1 MKSTTPKTFSLANHL
16 DTRFSATA
24 LIALVGAIICTIG
37 IYTLPET
44 VSGKNSPIEYAQL
57 VLIIIGAIFCFTAK
71 QRPALYKVVAFLLI
85 FLFLREINYGRT
97 LACFADP
104 DDPNKFP
111 KWKDIPYGWMAHV
124 LVGIYLVTLA
134 AVFIFRGHWKSC
146 LELLKDYRIPLW
158 KSLILLAAIIG
169 ARITES
175 CVHNDRVEELF
186 ELSFY
191 ITLVCFVWQY
201 TRGKLRSTS
210 PAEEA

>member
-1 MKSTTPKTFSLANHL
+1 MNSSSPSSFSLASHL

-44 VSGKNSPIEYAQL
+44 VSGKNSPIEYTQL
-57 VLIIIGAIFCFTAK
+57 VLLIIGTRLCFTAK
-71 QRPALYKVVAFLLI
+71 QRPALYRVVAFLLI

-104 DDPNKFP
+104 TDPNKFP
-111 KWKDIPYGWMAHV
+111 KWKDIPYGWVAHV
-124 LVGIYLVTLA
+124 LVGVYLVSLA

-146 LELLKDYRIPLW
+146 LELLTGYRIPLW
-158 KSLILLAAIIG
+158 KSIILLLAIIG
-169 ARITES
+169 ARVTES

-191 ITLVCFVWQY
+191 ITLLCFVWQY
-201 TRGKLRSTS
+201 TRGNLRSTAA
-210 PAEEA
+210 AENA

>member
-1 MKSTTPKTFSLANHL
+1 MNSSSPSSFSLASHL

-24 LIALVGAIICTIG
+24 FVALVGAIICATG

-44 VSGKNSPIEYAQL
+44 VSGKNSPIEYTQL
-57 VLIIIGAIFCFTAK
+57 VLLIIGAVFCFTAK
-71 QRPALYKVVAFLLI
+71 QRPALYRVMAFLLI

-104 DDPNKFP
+104 TDPNKFP
-111 KWKDIPYGWMAHV
+111 KWKDIPYGWVAHM
-124 LVGIYLVTLA
+124 LVGVYLVSLA

-146 LELLKDYRIPLW
+146 LELLTSYRIPLW
-158 KSLILLAAIIG
+158 KSIILLLAIIG
-169 ARITES
+169 ARVTES

-191 ITLVCFVWQY
+191 ITLLCFVWQY
-201 TRGKLRSTS
+201 TRGNLRSTAA
-210 PAEEA
+210 AENA